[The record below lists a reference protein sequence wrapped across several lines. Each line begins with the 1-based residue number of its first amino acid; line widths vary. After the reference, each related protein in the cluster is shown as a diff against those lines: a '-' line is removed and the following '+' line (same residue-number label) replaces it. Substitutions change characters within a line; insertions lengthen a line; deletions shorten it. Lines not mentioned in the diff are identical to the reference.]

1 MGNGRLNA
9 VEILSAE
16 ERCFLRGSD
25 SNENERTANAKT
37 KRANRRREAT
47 IPGHIARSA
56 VHSDEQVRRTRTMAA
71 RQPAPVARGMAL
83 QSVTLRLNPQIVRA
97 LRRAASERALDYVE
111 PYTQQAIAETALLR
125 WLTDEGYAIK
135 T

>member
-25 SNENERTANAKT
+25 SNEDERTANAKT

-47 IPGHIARSA
+47 VPGHIAGSA
-56 VHSDEQVRRTRTMAA
+56 VRPDEQVRKTGTMASG
-71 RQPAPVARGMAL
+71 QLAPVARGVAL
-83 QSVTLRLNPQIVRA
+83 QSVTLRLNPQIART
-97 LRRAASERALDYVE
+97 LRRAASERAVNYVE
-111 PYTQQAIAETALLR
+111 PFTQQAIAETALLR
-125 WLTDEGYAIK
+125 WLTDEGY
-135 T
+135 TFDT